1 MKIAWI
7 GTGVMGKSMAA
18 NLQKCGHTLTLFN
31 RTAEKAKQIAAEL
44 GMHVASSIAE
54 AVRDVDAV
62 FTIVGYPEDVKE
74 VMLGEGGV
82 FEHAPT
88 GCLIVDM
95 TTSLPSLA
103 VTLHEEAKAR
113 RLRLLDAPVSG
124 GDAGAKN
131 ATLSI

>member
-31 RTAEKAKQIAAEL
+31 RTVEKAKQIAAEL

-62 FTIVGYPEDVKE
+62 FTIVGYPDDVKE
-74 VMLGEGGV
+74 VMVGDGGI
-82 FEHAPT
+82 FEYAPS

-103 VTLHEEAKAR
+103 VTLQDVYKRQILETTR
-113 RLRLLDAPVSG
+113 
-124 GDAGAKN
+124 
-131 ATLSI
+131 